1 MSEREPSQDDAVWQD
16 LVARLESAEAAPDP
30 QDKNTPG
37 QDSPESADAG
47 NQPATGLS
55 GPNFPAE
62 SSPEGGVPV
71 SGPRDYYATD
81 PEDDEFVPPEPA
93 PLGTGE
99 PLLVLA
105 WCGAVGGPLALLL
118 MAMFWRSAPFAVVV
132 GLIVM
137 IIAAGTYLVSRLP
150 GERDSGDDGAQV

>member
-30 QDKNTPG
+30 QDKDMPG
-37 QDSPESADAG
+37 RDNPRTADAG
-47 NQPATGLS
+47 KPSSA
-55 GPNFPAE
+55 GPSDANLPSE
-62 SSPEGGVPV
+62 SPPEDSSPLV
-71 SGPRDYYATD
+71 GPRDYYAAE

-105 WCGAVGGPLALLL
+105 WCGAVGGPIALLL
-118 MAMFWRSAPFAVVV
+118 MAMFWRSAPFAAVV
-132 GLIVM
+132 GLIVL
-137 IIAAGTYLVSRLP
+137 IIAAGAYLISRLP

>member
-30 QDKNTPG
+30 QDKNATG
-37 QDSPESADAG
+37 QDNQEPADAG
-47 NQPATGLS
+47 NQPSAGLS

-62 SSPEGGVPV
+62 RPPEGAMPV
-71 SGPRDYYATD
+71 AGPRDYYAPE

-118 MAMFWRSAPFAVVV
+118 MAMFWRSAPFAAVV
-132 GLIVM
+132 GLIVI
-137 IIAAGTYLVSRLP
+137 IIAAGAYLVSRLP

>member
-30 QDKNTPG
+30 QDKDTPG
-37 QDSPESADAG
+37 QDKPRPADAG
-47 NQPATGLS
+47 NPPSRGLP
-55 GPNFPAE
+55 GANFAAE
-62 SSPEGGVPV
+62 SPPEDALPV
-71 SGPRDYYATD
+71 AGPRDYYAAE

-105 WCGAVGGPLALLL
+105 WCGAVGGPIALLL
-118 MAMFWRSAPFAVVV
+118 MAMFWRSAPFAAVV

-137 IIAAGTYLVSRLP
+137 IIAAGAYLVSRLP

>member
-30 QDKNTPG
+30 QDKDMPGRDNPRTP
-37 QDSPESADAG
+37 DAG
-47 NQPATGLS
+47 NPSSAGPS
-55 GPNFPAE
+55 GANVPSE
-62 SSPEGGVPV
+62 SPPEDASPLV
-71 SGPRDYYATD
+71 GPRDYYAAE

-105 WCGAVGGPLALLL
+105 WCGAVGGPIALLL
-118 MAMFWRSAPFAVVV
+118 MAMFWRSAPFAAVV
-132 GLIVM
+132 GLIVL
-137 IIAAGTYLVSRLP
+137 IIAAGAYLISRLP

>member
-30 QDKNTPG
+30 QDKNFPG
-37 QDSPESADAG
+37 QDNPKPADAG
-47 NQPATGLS
+47 NQPSTGLS
-55 GPNFPAE
+55 GTSLPAE
-62 SSPEGGVPV
+62 SPAEDALPV
-71 SGPRDYYATD
+71 AGLRDYYAAE

-132 GLIVM
+132 GVIVM
-137 IIAAGTYLVSRLP
+137 IIAAGAYLVSRLP

>member
-55 GPNFPAE
+55 GPNSPAE
-62 SSPEGGVPV
+62 SPPEGGVPV
-71 SGPRDYYATD
+71 AGPRDYYATD